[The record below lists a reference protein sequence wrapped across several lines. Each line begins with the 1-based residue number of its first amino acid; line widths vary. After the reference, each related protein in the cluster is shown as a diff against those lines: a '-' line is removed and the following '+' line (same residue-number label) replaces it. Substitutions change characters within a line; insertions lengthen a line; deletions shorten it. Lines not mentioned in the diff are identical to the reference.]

1 MSHTCRPT
9 LIISSN
15 SNIGYLL
22 GMLLVGKFF
31 DKFKT
36 YFKSSV
42 LLVLCYKSL
51 NILFLTD
58 SSIIILFIEKYLTKY
73 KNLSFFVIFL
83 RRKKVI

>member
-36 YFKSSV
+36 YFNFSV
-42 LLVLCYKSL
+42 FLVMCYKSL